1 MREQHDITK
10 LEFLMMVNDNII
22 VQRFFNVKDY
32 NPSARNSIDF
42 HEFMDEL
49 LESLNYQLK
58 MKSVTY
64 LLENQYDV
72 IHNPGMLNT
81 SFIDGPEY
89 FNIYLKHKQQ
99 ALFKK
104 LNKTLPENLNPTKVN
119 WWILGGSLA
128 FVIFT
133 LTIGSLKVP
142 FAQEIVFLGSMSI
155 VIFLM

>member
-1 MREQHDITK
+1 MKEQDVTK

-42 HEFMDEL
+42 HEFMNEL
-49 LESLNYQLK
+49 VESLNYQLK

-89 FNIYLKHKQQ
+89 FNIYLKQGD
-99 ALFKK
+99 K
-104 LNKTLPENLNPTKVN
+104 LLCYRKFDAKIYPPKVRYTVDLRPRLKN
-119 WWILGGSLA
+119 ILSELTD
-128 FVIFT
+128 IFSGRKFNYFYPQF
-133 LTIGSLKVP
+133 IQK
-142 FAQEIVFLGSMSI
+142 
-155 VIFLM
+155 